1 MFKWAR
7 KTAVLVQSGDQ
18 GDLDTKKRASPAARA
33 ASARANTRGTPQTRR
48 S

>member
-18 GDLDTKKRASPAARA
+18 GDLDTKKRASPATRAAARA
-33 ASARANTRGTPQTRR
+33 REHTRHPSTRR